1 VSLKSLFVLKILL
14 ICSTILLS
22 TNFLNAQDK
31 VPATR
36 NFKFGKVLPEEFET
50 NVRGTDS
57 SARGVKLFDV
67 GRMYFE
73 ISSKSG
79 GFVYIFE
86 RHVRYKVLNKS
97 GYDLADLSV
106 ELYHGQNGS
115 EEKLDYMDAATYN
128 MDGKVMSISKL
139 SKSAKFSEKF
149 NKNYTVKKFTLPN
162 VKVGSIVEYKYK
174 IKSDFIF
181 NLRDWM
187 FQSSVPT
194 LYSDFD
200 VRIPEYFRYK
210 VNANSFVPLYQLKKE
225 EINETYNIPASNG
238 SPASNVNAKALEIRY
253 IAEDVPAIKTESFI
267 TTIDDYI
274 AKVEFELNSTHFP
287 NEPYKEYTSTWPKI
301 VSELMDDDT
310 FGKFLT
316 RSSFSKDLVPTIIKT
331 ETDPQLKMQLI
342 YNYVRSTLKWNDSH
356 SKYTTLNTVK
366 AVLDKKSGNTAD
378 INLSL
383 VNLLNAAGVIASPV
397 LVSTRENGTHPGYP
411 LINKFNNVI
420 VQATIDTTTYLLD
433 ATDKN
438 LNTGLLS
445 TENLAHQGLK
455 IDIKTK
461 TAEWISLEQFNTSK
475 ENSFYSLVLTEDN
488 KLVGTIS
495 RSYNNY
501 SAVNRRSKY
510 TSALNEAEYIKDLKI
525 GKPGLEIK
533 NYKIDNLNNPSEYLT
548 EVMDVSIDDNVEEA
562 GNLAMLYPLLYERT
576 KENLFKMEERNY
588 PVDFA
593 YPMEEN
599 CRVNIEYP
607 KNYQLEKLPK
617 NSKMI
622 LPGKEASFTFMYA
635 SEGNILTV
643 SSKIQILKSVFTVEE
658 YHMLRELF
666 KNIVEKQAQ
675 HVVFKK
681 I

>member
-1 VSLKSLFVLKILL
+1 MFKILL

-22 TNFLNAQDK
+22 AFVINAQDK
-31 VPATR
+31 VPAPR
-36 NFKFGKVLPEEFET
+36 IYKFGKVLPQEFET
-50 NVRGTDS
+50 NVKGLDS

-73 ISSKSG
+73 ISTKSG
-79 GFVYIFE
+79 SFVYIFE

-106 ELYHGQNGS
+106 ELYHGLNGS

-128 MDGKVMSISKL
+128 MDGKEMTVSKL
-139 SKSAKFSEKF
+139 SKSAKFSEKY

-301 VSELMDDDT
+301 VSELMDEES

-316 RSSFSKDLVPTIIKT
+316 RSSYSKALVPTIIKA
-331 ETDPQLKMQLI
+331 ETNQQLKMQLI
-342 YNYVRSTLKWNDSH
+342 YDYVKNSLKWNDVH
-356 SKYTTLNTVK
+356 GKYATLNTVK

-383 VNLLNAAGVIASPV
+383 ISLLSAAGINSSPV

-433 ATDKN
+433 ATNKN
-438 LNTGLLS
+438 LNAGLLS

-455 IDIKTK
+455 IDIYNK
-461 TAEWISLEQFNTSK
+461 TAEWISLEQFSTSK

-488 KLVGTIS
+488 KLTGTIS

-501 SAVNRRSKY
+501 SAMSRRSKY
-510 TSALNEAEYIKDLKI
+510 TAALNEAEYIKDLKT

-533 NYKIDNLNNPSEYLT
+533 NYKIENLNNPAEYLT

-599 CRVNIEYP
+599 CRVNIEFP

-622 LPGKEASFTFMYA
+622 LPGKEASFTFFYA
-635 SEGNILTV
+635 TEGNILTV
-643 SSKIQILKSVFTVEE
+643 SSKIQILKSVFSVEE

-675 HVVFKK
+675 QVVFKK